1 MLIIFQIAKIGKII
15 RKEKLVVL
23 KGADEWVTIGYYGF
37 LWVTM
42 SYNGFLWATMSYN
55 RLQWVTIKFIVTYLN
70 S

>member
-42 SYNGFLWATMSYN
+42 SYN